1 MCKEIR
7 AFVASAAEAFRL
19 RGPVYRFVC
28 GFGGDLQRRR
38 VLPNNLD
45 EFGCVDV
52 QICDAAESPRCAFPD
67 GAARTALCFG
77 TLEFAFEPQHLV
89 AEMTRILAP
98 GGALLIATSPQ
109 PPAPK
114 AMPGYWRLTP
124 RSVERLLGGA
134 AATIVGYRAAEAL
147 PQRIYGIG
155 FKPPLDAAVTRGIK
169 CFLRDFQTRLDKLA
183 GQHGRR
189 QRLKRLLAPW
199 MRRGHKLDFTVHLC
213 VERNCRHELLK
224 DYLDDQPTGGRIDLT
239 E

>member
-1 MCKEIR
+1 MCEEIR

-28 GFGGDLQRRR
+28 GSAGDLQRRR
-38 VLPNNLD
+38 VLPDNLG

-52 QICDAAESPRCAFPD
+52 QICDAAESPRFAFPD

-98 GGALLIATSPQ
+98 GGALLIATLPQ
-109 PPAPK
+109 PPEPK
-114 AMPGYWRLTP
+114 PMPGYWRLTP
-124 RSVERLLGGA
+124 RSVERLLGGT
-134 AATIVGYRAAEAL
+134 AATIVGWQAVEAL
-147 PQRIYGIG
+147 TQRIYGIG
-155 FKPPLDAAVTRGIK
+155 FKPPAGAAVTRGIN
-169 CFLRDFQTRLDKLA
+169 CFLRDFQTRLDELT
-183 GQHGRR
+183 GQRGRR

-199 MRRGHKLDFTVHLC
+199 TQTGRKLEFAVHLR
-213 VERNCRHELLK
+213 VEHNCRHDLLK
-224 DYLDDQPTGGRIDLT
+224 DHLDDQPTGGRIDLM